1 MSCTKLGCL
10 LPITI
15 SKCRIHVKRA
25 KLFFFFCEWHKQL
38 IPSTPSTRPTN
49 THTHNTYYSQICTL
63 TQFVRQGEEKSFFFH
78 QQRKLY
84 IHYKNFFLSFF
95 FFRLFFSPLT
105 HHLYLLPPPTPTHPF
120 TMDKEYQEYQISD
133 MPSFIGWACHGIL
146 KQNRTTSEFLLNS
159 TQSLLFSTRLS
170 IPTILAGL
178 EYINQRFSNKE
189 IYHLQDQEIFQILVV
204 SFLLSNKMN
213 DDATF
218 TNKSW
223 EQASG
228 IPLSVLNREEREWL
242 NEVKFNLAV
251 TKYEANISVLD
262 QCWKTWVNK
271 YGSCHS
277 EPPSSPTYYTPEVDA
292 YYYSS
297 HHHSYSSPI
306 SYLQHSY
313 SNPYPQHQQ
322 CNYQYQYQPQYQPTY
337 QLHTQ
342 YLVPQPPPPPPSYYD
357 PAIVSVNY
365 GGFIYT
371 WE

>member
-1 MSCTKLGCL
+1 MSYSRKK
-10 LPITI
+10 
-15 SKCRIHVKRA
+15 SKA
-25 KLFFFFCEWHKQL
+25 FFFFLWVTQTVNSIHA
-38 IPSTPSTRPTN
+38 IHTPYQHS
-49 THTHNTYYSQICTL
+49 HTQHILFSNLHADPVCKTG
-63 TQFVRQGEEKSFFFH
+63 RRKKFFFSSTKKTIYSL
-78 QQRKLY
+78 QK
-84 IHYKNFFLSFF
+84 FFSVLF

-342 YLVPQPPPPPPSYYD
+342 YLVPPPPPPPPSYYD

>member
-1 MSCTKLGCL
+1 M
-10 LPITI
+10 
-15 SKCRIHVKRA
+15 
-25 KLFFFFCEWHKQL
+25 
-38 IPSTPSTRPTN
+38 
-49 THTHNTYYSQICTL
+49 
-63 TQFVRQGEEKSFFFH
+63 
-78 QQRKLY
+78 
-84 IHYKNFFLSFF
+84 
-95 FFRLFFSPLT
+95 
-105 HHLYLLPPPTPTHPF
+105 
-120 TMDKEYQEYQISD
+120 
-133 MPSFIGWACHGIL
+133 SFIELYSVFAILYTFINPNYTCWFGVHKSTFL
-146 KQNRTTSEFLLNS
+146 KQRNLPFAGSRN
-159 TQSLLFSTRLS
+159 FSDFGGF
-170 IPTILAGL
+170 I
-178 EYINQRFSNKE
+178 
-189 IYHLQDQEIFQILVV
+189 
-204 SFLLSNKMN
+204 LLSNKMN

-228 IPLSVLNREEREWL
+228 IPLSVLNRRKKWL

-277 EPPSSPTYYTPEVDA
+277 EPPSSPTYYTPEVDV

-322 CNYQYQYQPQYQPTY
+322 CNYQYQYQPQYQPTTN
-337 QLHTQ
+337 TQ
-342 YLVPQPPPPPPSYYD
+342 YLVPQPPPPPPPPSYYD

-371 WE
+371 